1 MSEKS
6 LGRWDRGLNAAQ
18 QVPAFWLT
26 PEPGSPYNSRN
37 GAPSAY
43 GLDDAPP
50 KLLTFSEERPPIR
63 LGGFRF
69 VGFPV
74 RREVGAARLPGCL
87 KSESE
92 ERETW
97 TAGSLRTA
105 SSNGEGISF
114 RAWAFS
120 GREAV
125 MEETLAVYV

>member
-1 MSEKS
+1 MSRLS
-6 LGRWDRGLNAAQ
+6 
-18 QVPAFWLT
+18 
-26 PEPGSPYNSRN
+26 
-37 GAPSAY
+37 
-43 GLDDAPP
+43 

-63 LGGFRF
+63 LGGYRF

-97 TAGSLRTA
+97 TAESLRTA
-105 SSNGEGISF
+105 SSNGEGF
-114 RAWAFS
+114 AFA
-120 GREAV
+120 GRRTV